1 MDSLKIDGSEETPFV
16 RLDKEN
22 NFFEISGN
30 SYPED
35 CTAFYLPVIEW
46 MKTYAEVPNEN
57 MEFTFSFI
65 YFNSSS
71 YKFIYDILHLL
82 EDIRMNKGVNVKVNW
97 LFKEGD
103 VDIREIGENLVETIK
118 IPFSISSH

>member
-1 MDSLKIDGSEETPFV
+1 MDSLRIEGSEDTPFV

-22 NFFEISGN
+22 NIFELSGN

-35 CTAFYLPVIEW
+35 CTAFYTSIIEW
-46 MKTYAEVPNEN
+46 MKNYADAPNES

-82 EDIRMNKGVNVKVNW
+82 QDLSENKGVKIKINW

-118 IPFSISSH
+118 IPFFISSY